1 MLDIQSLS
9 KTYGKICGVKDISFT
24 LSKGEIVGFIG
35 PNGAG
40 KSTTMNMISG
50 CLAPTSGSAE
60 ADGVLLRS
68 DPVVFKAKIG
78 YLPERPPLYT
88 EFTVREYL
96 LTVAKFKKGEGK
108 IGLDELINKFGLKGV
123 EHRVIG
129 NLSKGYKQRIG
140 LAQAFV
146 GNSDYII
153 LDEPTVGLDP
163 AQKKQT
169 LELIKSMKKN
179 YGILLSSHILSEISF
194 VCDRIIIINS
204 GSIVK
209 KLDNSFEEK
218 SMYAYKIT
226 GDRTKIVETLLSID
240 GVANVEKKGG
250 AYIVE
255 ADRAALND
263 IFYRLAEERL
273 PIVGLSDYRVNVE
286 DEFMKATDKGGAGS

>member
-9 KTYGKICGVKDISFT
+9 KTYGKICGVKDIIFT

-50 CLAPTSGSAE
+50 CLAPTSGTAE
-60 ADGVLLRS
+60 ADGVFLHS
-68 DPVVFKAKIG
+68 DPVGFKSKIG
-78 YLPERPPLYT
+78 YLPEKPPLYT
-88 EFTVREYL
+88 EFTVLEYL
-96 LTVAKFKKGEGK
+96 STVAKFKRGEGK
-108 IGLDELINKFGLKGV
+108 IGLNELINKFGLKDV
-123 EHRVIG
+123 KNRVIG

-146 GNSDYII
+146 GNADYII

-169 LELIKSMKKN
+169 LELIKSMKKD

-194 VCDRIIIINS
+194 VCDRIIIIS
-204 GSIVK
+204 GGKIVK

-218 SMYAYKIT
+218 NMYAYKIT
-226 GDRTKIVETLLSID
+226 GDSARIIETLMSVD
-240 GVANVEKKGG
+240 KVANVEKKGST
-250 AYIVE
+250 YIVE

-263 IFYRLAEERL
+263 IFYRLAEEKL
-273 PIVGLSDYRVNVE
+273 PIIGLSNYHVNVE
-286 DEFMKATDKGGAGS
+286 DEFMKATDKGGKA

>member
-50 CLAPTSGSAE
+50 CLAPTSGGAE

-169 LELIKSMKKN
+169 LELIKMVTDKPYRIAGNVINTGLITNLPQNACVEVPCMVDSMGIHPTYVGDLPEQLAAMNRTNINPQLLTIEAAVSKKKSDI
-179 YGILLSSHILSEISF
+179 Y
-194 VCDRIIIINS
+194 RAAM
-204 GSIVK
+204 
-209 KLDNSFEEK
+209 LDPHTAAE
-218 SMYAYKIT
+218 
-226 GDRTKIVETLLSID
+226 LSID
-240 GVANVEKKGG
+240 DIVAMCDEM
-250 AYIVE
+250 VE
-255 ADRAALND
+255 AHQAKG
-263 IFYRLAEERL
+263 Y
-273 PIVGLSDYRVNVE
+273 
-286 DEFMKATDKGGAGS
+286 MKEYK